1 MRLRMEAS
9 RFEMQPGQTLNL
21 RDGAG
26 ARIRV
31 LSGELWTNQ
40 QGDPRDPVISAGA
53 QFAIERDRLTLLRA
67 FRHSSLDVHESAG
80 TRVGAGASW
89 TKPLFDLVR
98 YFCELGMKHSDWR
111 DAYRI

>member
-1 MRLRMEAS
+1 MEAR
-9 RFEMQPGQTLNL
+9 RFEMQAGQTLNL
-21 RDGAG
+21 CDGAG
-26 ARIRV
+26 ARIKV
-31 LSGELWTNQ
+31 LSGELWINQ

-53 QFAIERDRLTLLRA
+53 QFTIERDGLMTLLHA
-67 FRHSSLDVHESAG
+67 FRHSLLDVHEPAG

-98 YFCELGMKHSDWR
+98 YFCELGMKHSAWR